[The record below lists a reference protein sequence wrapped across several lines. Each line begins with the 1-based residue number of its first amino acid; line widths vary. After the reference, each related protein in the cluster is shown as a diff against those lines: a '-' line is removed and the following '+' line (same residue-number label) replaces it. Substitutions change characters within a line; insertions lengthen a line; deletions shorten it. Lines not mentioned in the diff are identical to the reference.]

1 MELLLMPVNIKIQGK
16 VRDAIVE
23 ICRIE
28 AEKIMGGLIEKHPAW
43 TGKMFRA
50 STRGSTTTM
59 EFGFENNEEANVLEN
74 GAEAASFTG
83 TFVQNV
89 PEHKRELGKPPKGRT
104 RKVAR
109 RITRK
114 RPRNITVEKHTRTYK
129 DMKPVR
135 LSSGEWRILRGTP
148 AQKGQAPL
156 YTGITKILKDEK
168 VLGKRLKQL
177 LE

>member
-1 MELLLMPVNIKIQGK
+1 MPVDIKIQGK

-28 AEKIMGGLIEKHPAW
+28 AEKIMGGLIEKHPTW

-74 GAEAASFTG
+74 GAEAVPFVG

-89 PEHKRELGKPPKGRT
+89 PEHKRELGKPKRRT
-104 RKVAR
+104 RKIAR

-114 RPRNITVEKHTRTYK
+114 KPRIITVGKHTRTYK
-129 DMKPVR
+129 DMKPV
-135 LSSGEWRILRGTP
+135 LLPSGQWRILRGTP
-148 AQKGQAPL
+148 AQKKQAPL
-156 YTGITKILKDEK
+156 YKGITKILKDENF
-168 VLGKRLKQL
+168 LGKRLKQL